1 MTETHNKPLAAQ
13 GLKSYRYKGR
23 FGFIMIGAKDK
34 ADALKEAARSIS
46 DKIIE
51 SNLEFFNNKTNQY
64 EKFFN

>member
-1 MTETHNKPLAAQ
+1 MKMHEKPLAAA

-34 ADALKEAARSIS
+34 ADALKEAARSTS
-46 DKIIE
+46 DKINE

-64 EKFFN
+64 EKFPN